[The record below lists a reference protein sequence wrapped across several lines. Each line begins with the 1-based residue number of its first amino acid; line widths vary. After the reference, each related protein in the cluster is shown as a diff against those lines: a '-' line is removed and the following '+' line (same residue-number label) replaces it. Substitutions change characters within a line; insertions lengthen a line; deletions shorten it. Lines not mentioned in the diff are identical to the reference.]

1 MCYKVFTW
9 HLMSGLATSAARQVT
24 NAVLWMRSLPVDS
37 YTGTLVC
44 MVHTTRALPR
54 SHTTLNAPLTNRTSS
69 HLPSTETVFCR
80 PRIGPRFKFM
90 SRPPHAGDDLAST
103 MSNSKRSSAN
113 QVRPMVNEAWHV
125 AIQQELSAQSA
136 SFNVPSVQVS
146 LHGGSSGL
154 LLFDLRRRISVLHGG
169 SYTSCFAAR
178 GT

>member
-1 MCYKVFTW
+1 
-9 HLMSGLATSAARQVT
+9 
-24 NAVLWMRSLPVDS
+24 
-37 YTGTLVC
+37 
-44 MVHTTRALPR
+44 
-54 SHTTLNAPLTNRTSS
+54 
-69 HLPSTETVFCR
+69 
-80 PRIGPRFKFM
+80 
-90 SRPPHAGDDLAST
+90 
-103 MSNSKRSSAN
+103 
-113 QVRPMVNEAWHV
+113 MVNEAWHV